1 MPFAR
6 TNVAV
11 VAGGVAGGV
20 AGLLGLAVLAIC
32 CFRRR
37 RRIQS
42 LNDRPSPLLR
52 PGPESRFTD
61 SATEN
66 PFASTAAISMSRLPG
81 ASRPLQAWTESD
93 AASNF
98 AAGRDPTMSSPTGNL
113 SHMRATSSGN
123 DSSAASAPSPT
134 SAAVSSADVGNSA
147 FFDVGAAAAG
157 APQESSSPTRPL
169 PVPGSS
175 GYPNEKL
182 RQPSLHSVSA
192 SVHASP
198 DVPPAR
204 PNPTLTDGQADF
216 VNSLFNNNVPA
227 PVIARVL
234 ERMLANPQGG
244 GGTGAND
251 PELRA
256 HFGSDDPPAGPWSS
270 GATEFGDGET
280 TFGTAPPSYDF
291 VRAQ

>member
-1 MPFAR
+1 MIDLCLIVPFAR

-11 VAGGVAGGV
+11 IAGGVAGGV
-20 AGLLGLAVLAIC
+20 VGLLGLAALAIC
-32 CFRRR
+32 CLRRR
-37 RRIQS
+37 RHIQS

-52 PGPESRFTD
+52 PGPEPRFAD
-61 SATEN
+61 SASEN
-66 PFASTAAISMSRLPG
+66 PFASTGAISMSRVPG

-93 AASNF
+93 ATSNF
-98 AAGRDPTMSSPTGNL
+98 TAGHDPTISSPTGNL

-123 DSSAASAPSPT
+123 DSSVPSPASAV
-134 SAAVSSADVGNSA
+134 VSSADVG
-147 FFDVGAAAAG
+147 AATAG
-157 APQESSSPTRPL
+157 VPQESSPPIRLL
-169 PVPGSS
+169 PIPGSS
-175 GYPNEKL
+175 SYPNEKS
-182 RQPSLHSVSA
+182 RQPSLHSISA

-198 DVPPAR
+198 DAPAAR

-227 PVIARVL
+227 AVVARVL

-244 GGTGAND
+244 SGTGAND
-251 PELRA
+251 PELHA
-256 HFGSDDPPAGPWSS
+256 HFGTDNPPAGPWLS